1 MRYSIYFL
9 QFDTPLHFGCGEV
22 GGKLESGS
30 LTYRADTLF
39 GALCCELASYG
50 DQQGLERIHSLA
62 QEGKLLLSDLFPYV
76 MEDGGEGDLELYLP
90 KPIYEEKEQG
100 QTTELSFGE
109 MKRQSTRQKQ
119 MKKLEYVRVS
129 QLRDFLQDQSAKQ
142 SLQWQRPLC
151 SENQVVTRV
160 NCQGEVPRPYYVQ
173 EEVLPEHCGLYGI
186 LAYETEEDKDWLLQ
200 LLEQLGLSGIGGKR
214 SSGFGKF
221 HFEED
226 GIDLED
232 PIFTDD
238 EILYGLLTD
247 QQVTCYM
254 SLSALLPRQEEIA
267 TVKKGTFKLVK
278 RSGFV
283 TPDGDPVQKKQD
295 IYMVEAGSCFPTKL
309 SGSIADVSWRS
320 SHPVWRYGKGLF
332 VGLK

>member
-1 MRYSIYFL
+1 M
-9 QFDTPLHFGCGEV
+9 
-22 GGKLESGS
+22 
-30 LTYRADTLF
+30 
-39 GALCCELASYG
+39 
-50 DQQGLERIHSLA
+50 
-62 QEGKLLLSDLFPYV
+62 
-76 MEDGGEGDLELYLP
+76 
-90 KPIYEEKEQG
+90 
-100 QTTELSFGE
+100 
-109 MKRQSTRQKQ
+109 
-119 MKKLEYVRVS
+119 
-129 QLRDFLQDQSAKQ
+129 
-142 SLQWQRPLC
+142 
-151 SENQVVTRV
+151 TRV

-173 EEVLPEHCGLYGI
+173 EEILPEHCGLYGI
-186 LAYETEEDKDWLLQ
+186 LAYETEEDKDWLLR

-232 PIFTDD
+232 PIFKDD

-283 TPDGDPVQKKQD
+283 TPDGDPVQKKLD
-295 IYMVEAGSCFPTKL
+295 LYMVEAGSCFPTKL